1 MLMNY
6 NGEGYLYYHI
16 YKEGEYDYFYNNSCS
31 NQTYIYFINNT
42 HLRYSFSS
50 FSNSSEINYSLIIV
64 ENDKYINSS
73 CDIFNNSYLN
83 PIKNDGIEILSFTL
97 ENISINQSLD
107 NCSNNSYIDIEIPNL
122 IKKQKVKKN
131 FIISGMGI
139 TGPIIKDVII
149 YDKIQLLFE
158 PKNEPEQPIPSEND
172 NKLKYIYI
180 IFISIAV
187 ILAIVIIILFK
198 RTKRKKNDTIDTRD
212 LAPITELT
220 Y

>member
-1 MLMNY
+1 
-6 NGEGYLYYHI
+6 
-16 YKEGEYDYFYNNSCS
+16 
-31 NQTYIYFINNT
+31 
-42 HLRYSFSS
+42 
-50 FSNSSEINYSLIIV
+50 
-64 ENDKYINSS
+64 
-73 CDIFNNSYLN
+73 
-83 PIKNDGIEILSFTL
+83 
-97 ENISINQSLD
+97 
-107 NCSNNSYIDIEIPNL
+107 
-122 IKKQKVKKN
+122 
-131 FIISGMGI
+131 MGI

-158 PKNEPEQPIPSEND
+158 PKNEPDQPIPSEND